1 MFELRQVRLVILVPG
16 RYKGLPCTL
25 ETEDPSNCLS
35 SIWTP
40 KTWPFYSLCFPCFSP
55 VPISFCSA
63 SNSLHPSELRE
74 GWCVFNFL
82 NTTQKQKFMCLPQK
96 EISLCLYFLFTS
108 IDAIFVYLC
117 HTFNVHENAN
127 SLCQNAW
134 LSNRWCMFTSL
145 RWGGRDN
152 ICICLRVYLHGH
164 PLSPTLSLSVFLLSF
179 SHN

>member
-96 EISLCLYFLFTS
+96 EISLSLFSFYF
-108 IDAIFVYLC
+108 YWC
-117 HTFNVHENAN
+117 H
-127 SLCQNAW
+127 
-134 LSNRWCMFTSL
+134 L
-145 RWGGRDN
+145 R
-152 ICICLRVYLHGH
+152 
-164 PLSPTLSLSVFLLSF
+164 LSLSHIQCSWECQQSLSECLTVQQVVHVYIF
-179 SHN
+179 EMGW